1 MAKLEV
7 KEEVL
12 LLLKMQRH
20 DFINHLQVIHAMI
33 QLGKMDKALIYIEE
47 LSKDPK
53 GLVTEEL
60 TLRAEE
66 ITGQLKAGA

>member
-20 DFINHLQVIHAMI
+20 DLQVIHAMI

-47 LSKDPK
+47 LSQDPK

>member
-7 KEEVL
+7 QEEVL

-47 LSKDPK
+47 LSKDPNR
-53 GLVTEEL
+53 LVTEEL
-60 TLRAEE
+60 TVKAEE
-66 ITGQLKAGA
+66 LTGQLKAGA

>member
-53 GLVTEEL
+53 GLGTEEL

>member
-1 MAKLEV
+1 MAKMEV
-7 KEEVL
+7 QEEVL

-47 LSKDPK
+47 LSKDPR
-53 GLVTEEL
+53 GLVTDEL
-60 TLRAEE
+60 TLRVEE
-66 ITGQLKAGA
+66 ITGQFKAGA

>member
-7 KEEVL
+7 QEEVL

-60 TLRAEE
+60 TLRAKE